1 MQLSVKCVF
10 CGHQYGP
17 VAEPGIVG
25 GDFLCCRSWSLS
37 KEELA
42 RRKTRNRWNMAFDKI
57 LVVDDE
63 LIIRKTFEAHLRRRR
78 YAVASAKK
86 LEEAKR
92 LLARDHFDLVFLDV
106 RLPDGEGT
114 ELLECYADDPNA
126 PMMVIITGF
135 GTIESAVQCMRRG
148 AFDYLVKPCS
158 IDQME
163 IILKKAEAYSQLVKV
178 NRYFSS
184 QILQE
189 SELIGKSR
197 AMVHLRK
204 MIRKVAATEATV
216 LITGENGTG
225 KELVARELFRL
236 SPLAE
241 RPYIRVNCASI
252 SENLIESEFFGHE
265 KGSFTGA
272 NQRREGRFE
281 LANNGTILLD
291 EIGEIAPRVQAKLLR
306 VLQEQ
311 EFERVGGNRTIR
323 VNVRVLATTNR
334 DLVAAVGRGEFRE
347 DLYYRLNVFPI
358 AVPALRDR
366 SRDIPALA
374 ETFLHR
380 FTRKH
385 GISVPGFSED
395 ALDYLTRHQWPG
407 NVRELQNSIERA
419 VILAEKAQPVSIQ
432 SLGLLPTVPSNVA
445 GRSIR
450 EFPGNGAVASG
461 FPEANNHES
470 DPACT
475 VHATGDNAEDGFM
488 TLDELEKVHILEAL
502 KRTGG
507 RRTETADMLKITT
520 RTLRNK
526 VNQYRSEGIHIP

>member
-1 MQLSVKCVF
+1 
-10 CGHQYGP
+10 
-17 VAEPGIVG
+17 
-25 GDFLCCRSWSLS
+25 
-37 KEELA
+37 
-42 RRKTRNRWNMAFDKI
+42 MAFDKI

-106 RLPDGEGT
+106 RLPDGEGA

-126 PMMVIITGF
+126 PMIVIITGF
-135 GTIESAVQCMRRG
+135 GTIESAVQCVRRG

-189 SELIGKSR
+189 SELIGKSQ

-204 MIRKVAATEATV
+204 MIRKA
-216 LITGENGTG
+216 
-225 KELVARELFRL
+225 
-236 SPLAE
+236 
-241 RPYIRVNCASI
+241 
-252 SENLIESEFFGHE
+252 
-265 KGSFTGA
+265 FTGA

-311 EFERVGGNRTIR
+311 EFERVGGNKTIR

-358 AVPALRDR
+358 AVPAE
-366 SRDIPALA
+366 AA
-374 ETFLHR
+374 
-380 FTRKH
+380 
-385 GISVPGFSED
+385 
-395 ALDYLTRHQWPG
+395 
-407 NVRELQNSIERA
+407 
-419 VILAEKAQPVSIQ
+419 IL
-432 SLGLLPTVPSNVA
+432 
-445 GRSIR
+445 
-450 EFPGNGAVASG
+450 
-461 FPEANNHES
+461 
-470 DPACT
+470 
-475 VHATGDNAEDGFM
+475 
-488 TLDELEKVHILEAL
+488 
-502 KRTGG
+502 
-507 RRTETADMLKITT
+507 
-520 RTLRNK
+520 
-526 VNQYRSEGIHIP
+526 

>member
-1 MQLSVKCVF
+1 MQLSVICVI

-17 VAEPGIVG
+17 AAEPGIVG
-25 GDFLCCRSWSLS
+25 DDFLLRHSWSLS

-42 RRKTRNRWNMAFDKI
+42 RCEIRNRWNMAFDKI

-114 ELLECYADDPNA
+114 ELLERYADDPDA

-158 IDQME
+158 IDQIE
-163 IILKKAEAYSQLVKV
+163 VILKKAEAYSQLVKV

-225 KELVARELFRL
+225 KELVARELYRL
-236 SPLAE
+236 SPLVE
-241 RPYIRVNCASI
+241 RPYIRVNCATI

-265 KGSFTGA
+265 KGAFTGRISA
-272 NQRREGRFE
+272 GR
-281 LANNGTILLD
+281 
-291 EIGEIAPRVQAKLLR
+291 
-306 VLQEQ
+306 
-311 EFERVGGNRTIR
+311 
-323 VNVRVLATTNR
+323 
-334 DLVAAVGRGEFRE
+334 VASSWPTMEPFYSMKSA
-347 DLYYRLNVFPI
+347 
-358 AVPALRDR
+358 R
-366 SRDIPALA
+366 SR
-374 ETFLHR
+374 
-380 FTRKH
+380 
-385 GISVPGFSED
+385 
-395 ALDYLTRHQWPG
+395 
-407 NVRELQNSIERA
+407 
-419 VILAEKAQPVSIQ
+419 
-432 SLGLLPTVPSNVA
+432 
-445 GRSIR
+445 
-450 EFPGNGAVASG
+450 
-461 FPEANNHES
+461 
-470 DPACT
+470 PACRQSCC
-475 VHATGDNAEDGFM
+475 VCC
-488 TLDELEKVHILEAL
+488 KS
-502 KRTGG
+502 
-507 RRTETADMLKITT
+507 
-520 RTLRNK
+520 RNL
-526 VNQYRSEGIHIP
+526 NG